1 MESYL
6 KNLFQNLTQ
15 YLNIGFSYNSW
26 NSLIKDVS
34 QDSIL
39 GSSLFKKYIKD
50 AFAFIQKYTI
60 FSFAD
65 NFSSHS

>member
-26 NSLIKDVS
+26 YNLVKGVT

-39 GSSLFKKYIKD
+39 GSSLFKMYIND

-65 NFSSHS
+65 NFTSHS